1 MNDTASIDL
10 ILPTLNPPTGWAES
24 TTKKK
29 EQLERLLDCPVHLI
43 VSDDGSEQ
51 RKEIKLLAKMDASVS
66 VISSDRNH
74 GKGAA
79 LRRGATKAESDI
91 IVFTDADFPY
101 ELASIKA
108 IVDSIRS
115 GTDVALGYREQNY
128 YASVPWFRK
137 GLSEGFRF
145 VLKSILKF
153 PITDTQC
160 GLKGMNQTGKSIL
173 LKTKINR
180 FLVDMEFIKLGV
192 RSNARIEPVIVE
204 LRPNVVFSSM
214 GISTLLRELINFVRV
229 LIM

>member
-1 MNDTASIDL
+1 MNNTASIDL
-10 ILPTLNPPTGWAES
+10 ILPTLNPPAGWAEI

-29 EQLERLLDCPVHLI
+29 EQLELLLGCPVHLI

-51 RKEIKLLAKMDASVS
+51 REEIELLAKMDASVS
-66 VISSDRNH
+66 VLSSDRNH